1 MRAYTQKSFP
11 YPVIR
16 DTHDDYINETFEI
29 KPSFELSMDN
39 KNAKFLLNYSL
50 SSAAIKRQIAD
61 GNACYL
67 TVFSCR
73 ETFYHKVFESSEASN
88 NIVDI
93 NIDEIHGKLEV
104 ESFVYIKNDLTIES
118 KNINPEY
125 LPKDIFSDSKFSYL
139 AGSIIAQSKVY
150 KFNFVPDIFNFSTS
164 LFRLELDSEL
174 PDGEWLVDTSQ
185 DRIIIKAASNII
197 EIEQNLTNHDKGKS
211 VLVNSIYFS
220 TVMHATSEL
229 LNTSSLADEVHWAK
243 VFEQRMDI
251 LNIPDTDP
259 VYKIASKLMSW
270 PLSDLETLTGV
281 EE

>member
-16 DTHDDYINETFEI
+16 DTHDDYIDETFEI
-29 KPSFELSMDN
+29 KPSFELSVDS

-50 SSAAIKRQIAD
+50 SSAAIKRQIAN

-73 ETFYHKVFESSEASN
+73 ETFYHKVFESSEESN

-150 KFNFVPDIFNFSTS
+150 KFNFIPDIFNFSTS

-197 EIEQNLTNHDKGKS
+197 EIEQNLTNHEKGKS

-229 LNTSSLADEVHWAK
+229 LNTSSLVDEVHWAK